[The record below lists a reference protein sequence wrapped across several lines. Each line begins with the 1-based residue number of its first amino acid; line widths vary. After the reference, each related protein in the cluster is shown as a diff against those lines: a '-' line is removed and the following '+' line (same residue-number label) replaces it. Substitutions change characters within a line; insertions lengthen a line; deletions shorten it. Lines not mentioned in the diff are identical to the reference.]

1 VQTQGLAN
9 IAQETI
15 RQEGASEM
23 QDRAAAL
30 DPANPLVMPEPEPS
44 IDEALD
50 ELGV

>member
-1 VQTQGLAN
+1 
-9 IAQETI
+9 
-15 RQEGASEM
+15 M